1 MRRRLALATV
11 LLVAMVVGCG
21 LGVVGVAPDESAGG
35 GNADA
40 TADATGRADDD
51 GDGDPPANADASASG
66 DASDATSPDAEVDA
80 GPKPV
85 FQFEQSAPT
94 LVPSASTVDFTIQ
107 PTKAG
112 SFIALIVSANAG
124 ETTKVASVTDNAA
137 GGSNVYTSAEA
148 RSLASGCQASE
159 IWYARGTRPATK
171 FTVTLNKAGHA
182 QGWILEVSG
191 LRATGEV
198 DRTSV
203 SNGTGTSTSTVAV
216 DVTTAPS
223 LLVAGVASCQT
234 LGAKAAQNPFVSL
247 GDQEGNTAAYFIATA
262 TGPVNVAWTN
272 GNSGWNESVAVFH

>member
-11 LLVAMVVGCG
+11 LLVAMVAGCG
-21 LGVVGVAPDESAGG
+21 LGVVGVAPEESPDGG
-35 GNADA
+35 HAAA
-40 TADATGRADDD
+40 TADAAGRTDDD
-51 GDGDPPANADASASG
+51 DDTATDASANVDAG
-66 DASDATSPDAEVDA
+66 AASDASIPDAEVDA
-80 GPKPV
+80 GAKPV
-85 FQFEQSAPT
+85 FAFEQSAPT
-94 LVPSASTVDFTIQ
+94 LNPSAATFDFTIQ

-112 SFIALIVSANAG
+112 SFIALIVSMNSG

-137 GGSNVYTSAEA
+137 GGSNVYASAEA

-198 DRTSV
+198 DKTSTA
-203 SNGTGTSTSTVAV
+203 SGTGTSTSTVAV
-216 DVTTAPS
+216 DVTTVPS
-223 LLVAGVASCQT
+223 LLVAGVSSCQT

-262 TGPVNVAWTN
+262 TGPVNAAWTN
-272 GNSGWNESVAVFH
+272 GNFGWNESVAVFH